1 MGASAARFAGL
12 VVGPLAA
19 LRQPAAV
26 AGAGTSLAAGARTC
40 QWRTAAA
47 LRSRYAP
54 VRSRARAVPAP
65 PAPARTGCRRTRWRA
80 ARPGHRRAAEVAA
93 KPRRQRALT
102 PTAARFLRPARAHPL
117 AAPDEIPAMTEVP
130 ELPAA
135 ANARLIERVDAI
147 RDAVGHAFIGQ
158 ADVLDQILVALLAGG
173 HVLIEGV
180 PGLGKTLLVRALA
193 QALELDYGRVQFT
206 PDLMPSD
213 VSGHAVYDP
222 KSESFKIRRGPVF
235 TNLLLADEIN
245 RAPAKTQSA
254 LLEVMQEGQVT
265 IEGKA
270 FTLAPPFMALATQN
284 PLEQEGTYP
293 LPEAQLDRFL
303 LKVLIDYPQL
313 EDEKRM
319 VTAITSGRAAS
330 DFDLSQV
337 PRVLGAGELLE
348 LQRATA
354 AITVDDEVIDYAV
367 RIVAAT
373 RQWPGIAVGAGP
385 RGSIALVRASR
396 AQAVL
401 AGRDFVTPDDV
412 RDIARPALRHRIA
425 LAPELQIEGQD
436 ADDVL
441 GALLAKV
448 EAPRR

>member
-1 MGASAARFAGL
+1 
-12 VVGPLAA
+12 
-19 LRQPAAV
+19 
-26 AGAGTSLAAGARTC
+26 
-40 QWRTAAA
+40 
-47 LRSRYAP
+47 
-54 VRSRARAVPAP
+54 
-65 PAPARTGCRRTRWRA
+65 
-80 ARPGHRRAAEVAA
+80 
-93 KPRRQRALT
+93 
-102 PTAARFLRPARAHPL
+102 
-117 AAPDEIPAMTEVP
+117 MTEP
-130 ELPAA
+130 TLPPPLSPSAVTPSPSPSPSP
-135 ANARLIERVDAI
+135 LSERVDAV
-147 RDAVGHAFIGQ
+147 REAVGRAFIGQ
-158 ADVLDQILVALLAGG
+158 PEVLDQILIALLSGG

-222 KSESFKIRRGPVF
+222 KTESFKIRRGPVF

-270 FTLAPPFMALATQN
+270 FALTPPFLTLATQN
-284 PLEQEGTYP
+284 PVEQEGTYP

-303 LKVLIDYPQL
+303 LKVLIDYPAL

-319 VTAITSGRAAS
+319 VDAITTGRSAA

-337 PRVLGAGELLE
+337 PRVLSGAEVVA
-348 LQRATA
+348 LQQATA
-354 AITVDDEVIDYAV
+354 AITVDPEVIDYAV

-373 RQWPGIAVGAGP
+373 RQWPGIALGAGP
-385 RGSIALVRASR
+385 RGSIALVRAAR

-401 AGRDFVTPDDV
+401 SGRDFVTPDDV
-412 RDIARPALRHRIA
+412 RDIAKPALRHRIA
-425 LAPELQIEGQD
+425 LAPELQIEGQS
-436 ADDVL
+436 ADDAL
-441 GALLAKV
+441 TALLAKV
-448 EAPRR
+448 DAPRK